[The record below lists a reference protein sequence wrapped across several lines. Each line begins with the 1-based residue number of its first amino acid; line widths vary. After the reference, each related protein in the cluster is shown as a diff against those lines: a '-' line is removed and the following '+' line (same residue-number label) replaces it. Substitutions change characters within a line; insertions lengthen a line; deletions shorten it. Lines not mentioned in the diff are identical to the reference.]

1 MHNSD
6 ISNLMI
12 SKNIH
17 LESIIEEDARPFLSA
32 YEYFESELCN
42 VDITVKYAKTGDD
55 VLRSQYSKLFLLHKQ
70 SDRKYSILI
79 SNNADPKKTIFSDLD
94 FEEKKG
100 GFGHE
105 LNHTLQ
111 YSKKNNIELSGFS
124 LAYTFNRFVFSHI
137 PLIGKYA
144 KKYIIEIERRTD
156 EGTIRH
162 GLGHELARWA
172 NYFVNKSS
180 IENNNYSNKFL
191 SPDVINKILNHG
203 FGENKPY

>member
-6 ISNLMI
+6 ISNLII

-32 YEYFESELCN
+32 YKNYELELYN
-42 VDITVKYAKTGDD
+42 VDISVKYAKMSED
-55 VLRSQYSKLFLLHKQ
+55 VLRSQYSKLFLLNKQ
-70 SDRKYSILI
+70 SERKYSILI
-79 SNNADPKKTIFSDLD
+79 SNNTNPKKTIFKDLD
-94 FEEKKG
+94 FDEKKG

-111 YSKKNNIELSGFS
+111 YSKKNNRELLGFS
-124 LAYTFNRFVFSHI
+124 LAYILNRFIFSNI

-144 KKYIIEIERRTD
+144 KKYVIRIERRTD
-156 EGTIRH
+156 EGTIRK

-180 IENNNYSNKFL
+180 IENNTYSETYL
-191 SPDVINKILNHG
+191 SPDVINKLLNHG
-203 FGENKPY
+203 FVENKPF